1 MESEITG
8 KLYSNDEITIIG
20 LEKNIIIAIFKESDI
35 VYTLDLDTIEDFR
48 FFKFIS
54 GKFNIDPIDRATI
67 VYKSCFLYD

>member
-54 GKFNIDPIDRATI
+54 KKFNIDPIDRATI

>member
-1 MESEITG
+1 MEADITG
-8 KLYSNDEITIIG
+8 KLYSNDEITVIG
-20 LEKNIIIAIFKESDI
+20 IDKNIICLVFTESDI

-54 GKFNIDPIDRATI
+54 KKFNIDPIDRATI